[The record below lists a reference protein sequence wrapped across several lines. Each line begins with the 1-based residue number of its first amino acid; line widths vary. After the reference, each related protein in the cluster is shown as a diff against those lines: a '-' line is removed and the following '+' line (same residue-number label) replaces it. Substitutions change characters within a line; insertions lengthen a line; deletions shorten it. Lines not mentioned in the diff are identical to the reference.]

1 MILNMK
7 KLLVVLCML
16 TCMFG
21 ATACGS
27 NKAEVVEPDFLKIMD
42 GVEDAGGSE
51 LIMQDMAL
59 YYYDFM
65 VNCVEEGLVE
75 TYAFQYEEEMGWL
88 EGAATSYN
96 SALKDMGSIQEFAFT
111 SQEEYYAFLDT
122 IKVDMSEKEVI
133 ANIPLDGELRDANVE
148 VIFNDRGVVTS
159 MTTNVDYTFGELM
172 KNAALNT
179 LLGMGTVFVVLIL
192 ICFIISAFKLISK
205 VEDALKNKA
214 SAKEIKEEAV
224 NNTIAQIE
232 EREAE
237 ELADDLELVAVIAAA
252 IATYE
257 GTSTDGFVVR
267 SIRKANRNKWLNA

>member
-1 MILNMK
+1 
-7 KLLVVLCML
+7 
-16 TCMFG
+16 
-21 ATACGS
+21 
-27 NKAEVVEPDFLKIMD
+27 
-42 GVEDAGGSE
+42 
-51 LIMQDMAL
+51 
-59 YYYDFM
+59 
-65 VNCVEEGLVE
+65 
-75 TYAFQYEEEMGWL
+75 
-88 EGAATSYN
+88 
-96 SALKDMGSIQEFAFT
+96 
-111 SQEEYYAFLDT
+111 
-122 IKVDMSEKEVI
+122 
-133 ANIPLDGELRDANVE
+133 
-148 VIFNDRGVVTS
+148 

-205 VEDALKNKA
+205 VEDAMKNKA